1 MKTLKG
7 KKTLLRKLLY
17 CHRCFS
23 IVILSIGFVDFGVAI
38 YHRYNDGMDESIG
51 YAAHI
56 GGAAAGFL
64 IGMNVLRNL
73 EHEVWT

>member
-1 MKTLKG
+1 M
-7 KKTLLRKLLY
+7 
-17 CHRCFS
+17 
-23 IVILSIGFVDFGVAI
+23 SIGFVDFGVAI